1 MIRSV
6 RTVSGPT
13 ALEASE
19 RMPEEPMATDDK
31 PVVIKLEAGKYAWC
45 ACGRSSQHPLCDGSH
60 SGTGLTPMV
69 FELEDSKTVA
79 LCACKKTNGAP
90 FCDGSHSS

>member
-1 MIRSV
+1 MIRSA
-6 RTVSGPT
+6 RIVSGPIT
-13 ALEASE
+13 QEASE
-19 RMPEEPMATDDK
+19 RMSEEPLATDNK
-31 PVVIKLEAGKYAWC
+31 PVVVELEAGKHAWC

-60 SGTGLTPMV
+60 SGTGLAPKV
-69 FELEDSKTVA
+69 FELEESKTVA